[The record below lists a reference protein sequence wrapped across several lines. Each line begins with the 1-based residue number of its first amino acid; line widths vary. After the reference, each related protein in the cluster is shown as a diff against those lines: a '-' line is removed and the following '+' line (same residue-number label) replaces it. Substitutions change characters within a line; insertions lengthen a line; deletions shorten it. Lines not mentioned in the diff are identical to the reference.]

1 MGARTGE
8 LGYAPGLMDRSR
20 SKVTVPRI
28 LASKSDGRPLVML
41 TAYDATFARLADSA
55 DVDMLLVGDSLG
67 MVVQGH
73 QDTLPVTLDEM
84 IYHTRCVSR
93 VTRYAQVILDLPFM
107 SYQESASQAVAAA
120 GRAMKEGRAH
130 GVKLEG
136 GTSVARS
143 IERIVAAGIPV
154 MGHVGLMPQSVHAIG
169 GFKVQGRDEAAR
181 ARILEDALAV
191 ERAGAFCVVLEGI
204 PSSLAAEI
212 TEAVQIPTIGI
223 GAGVACDG
231 QVLVMHDLLG
241 LDDGFKPRFVKR
253 YAELAAPI
261 RAAFQS
267 YADDVRARVF
277 PSEAQSFG
285 ASPMTSKPA
294 TAAAPASHEDVAKGE
309 GYGPSDGDGGA

>member
-1 MGARTGE
+1 
-8 LGYAPGLMDRSR
+8 MDRSR
-20 SKVTVPRI
+20 TKVTVPKI
-28 LASKSDGRPLVML
+28 LASKHEGRPLVML

-55 DVDMLLVGDSLG
+55 DVDILLVGDSLG

-93 VTRYAQVILDLPFM
+93 VTKYAQVILDLPFM
-107 SYQESASQAVAAA
+107 SYQESAAQAVAAA

-136 GTSVARS
+136 GISVAGS

-181 ARILEDALAV
+181 ARIMEDARAV
-191 ERAGAFCVVLEGI
+191 EQAGAFCLVLEGI

-212 TEAVQIPTIGI
+212 TQAVQIPTIGI

-267 YADDVRARVF
+267 YADEVRARAF
-277 PSEAQSFG
+277 PTEAQSFG
-285 ASPMTSKPA
+285 ASPMTSKA
-294 TAAAPASHEDVAKGE
+294 TTGSAVHQGSERAE

>member
-1 MGARTGE
+1 
-8 LGYAPGLMDRSR
+8 MDRSR
-20 SKVTVPRI
+20 TKVTVPKI
-28 LASKSDGRPLVML
+28 VASKDEGRPLVML

-55 DVDMLLVGDSLG
+55 DVDILLVGDSLG

-73 QDTLPVTLDEM
+73 NDTLPVTLDEM

-93 VTRYAQVILDLPFM
+93 VTQHAQVILDLPFM
-107 SYQESASQAVAAA
+107 SYQESPSQAVAAA
-120 GRAMKEGRAH
+120 GRAIKEGRAH

-136 GTSVARS
+136 GVSMAES

-169 GFKVQGRDEAAR
+169 GFKVQGRDDAAR
-181 ARILEDALAV
+181 ARIMEDARAV
-191 ERAGAFCVVLEGI
+191 ERAGAFCLVLEGI

-212 TEAVQIPTIGI
+212 TAAVRIPTIGI

-261 RAAFQS
+261 RSAFQA
-267 YADDVRARVF
+267 YADDVRARAF
-277 PSEAQSFG
+277 PTEAQSFG
-285 ASPMTSKPA
+285 ASPLASKKPR
-294 TAAAPASHEDVAKGE
+294 APREADGASD
-309 GYGPSDGDGGA
+309 GYGPSDGDDGA